1 MTVKSAICLINI
13 LYVSRELCDL
23 GDKYSAMVFVDE
35 CHATGLMGKTGRY
48 IKGHS
53 RSPCRQKNAHN
64 FSLK

>member
-1 MTVKSAICLINI
+1 MTVKSAIYI

-48 IKGHS
+48 IS
-53 RSPCRQKNAHN
+53 IYVYQR
-64 FSLK
+64 

>member
-1 MTVKSAICLINI
+1 MSVAVSYYIMTVKSAIYI

-48 IKGHS
+48 IS
-53 RSPCRQKNAHN
+53 IYVYQR
-64 FSLK
+64 